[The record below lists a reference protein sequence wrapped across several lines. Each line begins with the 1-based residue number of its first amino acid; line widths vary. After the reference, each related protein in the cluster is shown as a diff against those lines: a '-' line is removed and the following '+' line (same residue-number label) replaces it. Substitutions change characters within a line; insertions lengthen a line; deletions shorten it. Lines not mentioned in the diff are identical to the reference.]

1 MKHYEL
7 IHEIYNL
14 CDGHPDSQIKEVD
27 TDDLDTLH
35 EGFDQQSSTCEKT
48 EREDG
53 ALCTKL

>member
-27 TDDLDTLH
+27 TDDLDTYMKGLN
-35 EGFDQQSSTCEKT
+35 QQSFH
-48 EREDG
+48 
-53 ALCTKL
+53 L